1 MGSFFLINLIFLL
14 GVVMRTWLRC
24 RSRSRFMLIW
34 LRILFITGGCIWFNT
49 FLRGSWRL
57 LVLVWW
63 FSFIFLYHFFK
74 LFENTKTFNST
85 FLNITITVDLIL
97 KETFDIRFNMS
108 KILAGLITH
117 SCDLIVNFSLEM
129 CKNLINSVDFG
140 IDFSVNSLI
149 SFDDTAEPFIL
160 NIFHFGQLL
169 LHDSHSSF
177 HINICI
183 FLFLLINSVSDK
195 MDELFLGGFLEA
207 LESSF

>member
-1 MGSFFLINLIFLL
+1 
-14 GVVMRTWLRC
+14 
-24 RSRSRFMLIW
+24 
-34 LRILFITGGCIWFNT
+34 
-49 FLRGSWRL
+49 
-57 LVLVWW
+57 
-63 FSFIFLYHFFK
+63 
-74 LFENTKTFNST
+74 
-85 FLNITITVDLIL
+85 
-97 KETFDIRFNMS
+97 MS